1 MISVKATN
9 GTVTLSLSA
18 GLERF
23 EAERPRIYREI
34 GQSLLVNIRQG
45 FEAEHSP
52 EGEAWEPLK
61 PATVRQRKGDAHPIL
76 QRKGRL
82 KKTITWKVGPDSV
95 IVGTNLVY
103 AAVHQ
108 FGATINRAAGATKLH
123 FRVTVNRA
131 AGATK
136 LHFRRISRGKNK
148 GQVRFAKA
156 TDKRAKFGMATAAH
170 TIRIPARPYLFQ
182 RDGGIPDGWKAAIVG
197 IVMKHMQFDHA

>member
-9 GTVTLSLSA
+9 GTITLSLSA

-23 EAERPRIYREI
+23 EAEKPRIYREI

-45 FEAEHSP
+45 FEAERSP
-52 EGEAWEPLK
+52 DGEAWEPLK

-82 KKTITWKVGPDSV
+82 KKTM
-95 IVGTNLVY
+95 
-103 AAVHQ
+103 
-108 FGATINRAAGATKLH
+108 
-123 FRVTVNRA
+123 
-131 AGATK
+131 
-136 LHFRRISRGKNK
+136 
-148 GQVRFAKA
+148 RFAKA
-156 TDKRAKFGMATAAH
+156 TDKRAKFGIATAAH

-197 IVMKHMQFDHA
+197 IVMKHMEFDHA

>member
-9 GTVTLSLSA
+9 GTITLSLSA

-23 EAERPRIYREI
+23 EAEKPRIYREI

-45 FEAEHSP
+45 FEAERSP
-52 EGEAWEPLK
+52 DGEAWEPLK

-123 FRVTVNRA
+123 FR
-131 AGATK
+131 
-136 LHFRRISRGKNK
+136 RISRG
-148 GQVRFAKA
+148 
-156 TDKRAKFGMATAAH
+156 
-170 TIRIPARPYLFQ
+170 
-182 RDGGIPDGWKAAIVG
+182 
-197 IVMKHMQFDHA
+197 

>member
-1 MISVKATN
+1 MISIKATS

-18 GLERF
+18 GLSRF
-23 EAERPRIYREI
+23 EAEKPRIYREI
-34 GQSLLVNIRQG
+34 GQSLLVSIRQG
-45 FEAEHSP
+45 FEVERSP
-52 EGEAWEPLK
+52 DGEAWEPLK

-82 KKTITWKVGPDSV
+82 KKTITRKINPDSV
-95 IVGTNLVY
+95 VVGTNLVY

-108 FGATINRAAGATKLH
+108 FGATINRAAGAT
-123 FRVTVNRA
+123 T
-131 AGATK
+131 

-156 TDKRAKFGMATAAH
+156 GDKRVKFDRAAGAH

-197 IVMKHMQFDHA
+197 IVLKHLEIDHA

>member
-1 MISVKATN
+1 MISIKAKA

-23 EAERPRIYREI
+23 EADKPRIYREI
-34 GQSLLVNIRQG
+34 GQSLLVSIRQG
-45 FEAEHSP
+45 FEAERSP

-76 QRKGRL
+76 QRKGWL
-82 KKTITWKVGPDSV
+82 KKTITWKVNPDSV
-95 IVGTNLVY
+95 LIGTNLAY
-103 AAVHQ
+103 AAAHQ
-108 FGATINRAAGATKLH
+108 FGVTI
-123 FRVTVNRA
+123 NRA

-156 TDKRAKFGMATAAH
+156 SDKRAKFGMAAAAH

-182 RDGGIPDGWKAAIVG
+182 RDGGIPEAWKAAIVG
-197 IVMKHMQFDHA
+197 IVTKYLGFDHA

>member
-103 AAVHQ
+103 AAAHQ
-108 FGATINRAAGATKLH
+108 FG
-123 FRVTVNRA
+123 VTVNRA

-136 LHFRRISRGKNK
+136 LYFRRISRGKNK
-148 GQVRFAKA
+148 GQVRFTKA
-156 TDKRAKFGMATAAH
+156 SDKRATFGMAAAAH

-182 RDGGIPDGWKAAIVG
+182 RDGDIPDGWKAAIVG
-197 IVMKHMQFDHA
+197 IVTKHLGFDHA

>member
-18 GLERF
+18 GLARF
-23 EAERPRIYREI
+23 EAEKPRIYREI

-45 FEAEHSP
+45 FEAERSP
-52 EGEAWEPLK
+52 DGEAWEPLK

-82 KKTITWKVGPDSV
+82 KKTISWKVTPDSV

-103 AAVHQ
+103 AAAHQ
-108 FGATINRAAGATKLH
+108 FGAVINRAAGAI
-123 FRVTVNRA
+123 
-131 AGATK
+131 K
-136 LHFRRISRGKNK
+136 LHFRRISRGENK

-156 TDKRAKFGMATAAH
+156 NDKRAKYGMAAAAH

-182 RDGGIPDGWKAAIVG
+182 RDGGIPDDWKAAIVG
-197 IVMKHMQFDHA
+197 IVIKHLEFDHA

>member
-1 MISVKATN
+1 MISVKAT
-9 GTVTLSLSA
+9 GGMVTLSLSA
-18 GLERF
+18 GLARF
-23 EAERPRIYREI
+23 EAEKPRIYREI

-45 FEAEHSP
+45 FEAERSP

-61 PATVRQRKGDAHPIL
+61 PATVRRRKGDAHPIL

-82 KKTITWKVGPDSV
+82 KKTITWKVHPDSV

-103 AAVHQ
+103 AAAHQ
-108 FGATINRAAGATKLH
+108 FGVTI
-123 FRVTVNRA
+123 NRA

-156 TDKRAKFGMATAAH
+156 SDNRAKFGMAAAAH

-182 RDGGIPDGWKAAIVG
+182 RDGGIPDDWKAAIVG
-197 IVMKHMQFDHA
+197 IVIKHLEFDHA

>member
-1 MISVKATN
+1 MISIKATS

-18 GLERF
+18 GLSRF
-23 EAERPRIYREI
+23 EAKKPHIYREI
-34 GQSLLVNIRQG
+34 GQSLLVSIRQG
-45 FEAEHSP
+45 FEVERSP
-52 EGEAWEPLK
+52 DGEAWEPLK

-76 QRKGRL
+76 QRKGHL
-82 KKTITWKVGPDSV
+82 KKTITWKANPDSV

-108 FGATINRAAGATKLH
+108 FGAVI
-123 FRVTVNRA
+123 NRA

-156 TDKRAKFGMATAAH
+156 NDKRAKFGMATAAH
-170 TIRIPARPYLFQ
+170 VIRIPARPYHFQ
-182 RDGGIPDGWKAAIVG
+182 RDGDIPDSWKAAIVG
-197 IVMKHMQFDHA
+197 IVMKHMEFDHA

>member
-18 GLERF
+18 GLARF
-23 EAERPRIYREI
+23 EAEKPRIYREI

-45 FEAEHSP
+45 FEAERSP
-52 EGEAWEPLK
+52 DGEAWEPLK

-82 KKTITWKVGPDSV
+82 KKTISWKVTPDSV

-103 AAVHQ
+103 AAAHQ
-108 FGATINRAAGATKLH
+108 FGATINRAAGAI
-123 FRVTVNRA
+123 
-131 AGATK
+131 K
-136 LHFRRISRGKNK
+136 LHFRRISRGENK

-156 TDKRAKFGMATAAH
+156 NDKRAKYGMAAAAH
-170 TIRIPARPYLFQ
+170 SIRIPARPYLFQ
-182 RDGGIPDGWKAAIVG
+182 RDGGIPDDWKAAIVG
-197 IVMKHMQFDHA
+197 IVIKHLEFDHA

>member
-23 EAERPRIYREI
+23 EAEKPRIYREI

-45 FEAEHSP
+45 FEAERSP
-52 EGEAWEPLK
+52 DGEAWEPLK

-103 AAVHQ
+103 AAAHQ
-108 FGATINRAAGATKLH
+108 FG
-123 FRVTVNRA
+123 VTVNRA

-148 GQVRFAKA
+148 GQVRFTKA
-156 TDKRAKFGMATAAH
+156 SDKRATFGMAAAAH

-182 RDGGIPDGWKAAIVG
+182 RDGDIPDGWKAAIVG
-197 IVMKHMQFDHA
+197 IVTKHLGFDHA

>member
-1 MISVKATN
+1 MISVKAT
-9 GTVTLSLSA
+9 GGMVTLSLSA
-18 GLERF
+18 GLARF
-23 EAERPRIYREI
+23 EAEKPRIYREI

-45 FEAEHSP
+45 FEAERSP

-61 PATVRQRKGDAHPIL
+61 PATVRQRKG
-76 QRKGRL
+76 RL
-82 KKTITWKVGPDSV
+82 KKTITWKVHPDSV

-103 AAVHQ
+103 AAAHQ
-108 FGATINRAAGATKLH
+108 FGVTI
-123 FRVTVNRA
+123 NRA

-156 TDKRAKFGMATAAH
+156 SDNRAKFGMAAAAH

-182 RDGGIPDGWKAAIVG
+182 CDGGIPDDWKAAIVG
-197 IVMKHMQFDHA
+197 IVMKHMELDHA

>member
-103 AAVHQ
+103 AAAHQ
-108 FGATINRAAGATKLH
+108 FG
-123 FRVTVNRA
+123 VTVNRA

-148 GQVRFAKA
+148 GQVRFTKA
-156 TDKRAKFGMATAAH
+156 SPQPRIQSASRPAPTSSSATA
-170 TIRIPARPYLFQ
+170 TSRTDGRPQ
-182 RDGGIPDGWKAAIVG
+182 SSVS
-197 IVMKHMQFDHA
+197 

>member
-82 KKTITWKVGPDSV
+82 KKTIPWKVGPDSV

-103 AAVHQ
+103 AAAHQ
-108 FGATINRAAGATKLH
+108 FG
-123 FRVTVNRA
+123 VTVNRA

-148 GQVRFAKA
+148 GQVRFTKA
-156 TDKRAKFGMATAAH
+156 SDKRATFGMAAAAH

-182 RDGGIPDGWKAAIVG
+182 RDGDIPDGWKAAIVG
-197 IVMKHMQFDHA
+197 IVTKHLGFDHA

>member
-18 GLERF
+18 GLARF
-23 EAERPRIYREI
+23 EAEKPRIYREI
-34 GQSLLVNIRQG
+34 GQSLLVSIRQG

-61 PATVRQRKGDAHPIL
+61 PATVRRRKGDAHPIL
-76 QRKGRL
+76 QRKGDL
-82 KKTITWKVGPDSV
+82 KKRIAWKVNPDSV
-95 IVGTNLVY
+95 VVGTNIVY
-103 AAVHQ
+103 AAAHQ
-108 FGATINRAAGATKLH
+108 FGAVI
-123 FRVTVNRA
+123 NRA

-156 TDKRAKFGMATAAH
+156 NDKRAKYGMVAAAH

-182 RDGGIPDGWKAAIVG
+182 RDGGIPEAWKAAIVG
-197 IVMKHMQFDHA
+197 IMMKHIEPDYA

>member
-1 MISVKATN
+1 MISIKAKD

-23 EAERPRIYREI
+23 EADRPRIYREI
-34 GQSLLVNIRQG
+34 GQSLFVSIRQG

-52 EGEAWEPLK
+52 EGEAWEALK

-82 KKTITWKVGPDSV
+82 KKSIALKATPDSV

-103 AAVHQ
+103 APVHQ
-108 FGATINRAAGATKLH
+108 FGATIS
-123 FRVTVNRA
+123 RA

-136 LHFRRISRGKNK
+136 LHFRRISRGSNK
-148 GQVRFAKA
+148 GQVRFARA
-156 TDKRAKFGMATAAH
+156 SDKRTKFGMAAAAH

-182 RDGGIPDGWKAAIVG
+182 RDGGIPEKWKAAILA
-197 IVMKHMQFDHA
+197 IVKKHLRFDHA

>member
-1 MISVKATN
+1 MISVKAT
-9 GTVTLSLSA
+9 GGMVTLSLSA
-18 GLERF
+18 GLARF
-23 EAERPRIYREI
+23 EAEKPRIYREI

-45 FEAEHSP
+45 FEAERSP

-82 KKTITWKVGPDSV
+82 KKTITRKVNPDSV

-103 AAVHQ
+103 AAAHQ
-108 FGATINRAAGATKLH
+108 FGVTI
-123 FRVTVNRA
+123 NRA

-156 TDKRAKFGMATAAH
+156 NDKRAKYGMAAAAH

-182 RDGGIPDGWKAAIVG
+182 RDGGIPEGWKDAIIS
-197 IVMKHMQFDHA
+197 IVMQHIGIDHA

>member
-1 MISVKATN
+1 MISVKAAN

-23 EAERPRIYREI
+23 ETERPRIYREI

-45 FEAEHSP
+45 FEAERSP

-61 PATVRQRKGDAHPIL
+61 PATVRRRKGDAHPIL
-76 QRKGRL
+76 QWEGWL
-82 KKTITWKVGPDSV
+82 KKTITPRVTSEGV

-108 FGATINRAAGATKLH
+108 FGATINRAAGAI
-123 FRVTVNRA
+123 
-131 AGATK
+131 K

-156 TDKRAKFGMATAAH
+156 NDKRAKYGMAAAAH
-170 TIRIPARPYLFQ
+170 TLRIPARPYLFQ
-182 RDGGIPDGWKAAIVG
+182 RDGGIPEGWKDAIVG
-197 IVMKHMQFDHA
+197 IVMKHLEPDNA

>member
-23 EAERPRIYREI
+23 EAEKPRIYREI

-45 FEAEHSP
+45 FEAERSP
-52 EGEAWEPLK
+52 DGEAWEPLK

-123 FRVTVNRA
+123 FPAHQPGEKTRDRCALPRQPTSAPSSVWPQP
-131 AGATK
+131 
-136 LHFRRISRGKNK
+136 RIRSASRPA
-148 GQVRFAKA
+148 RTF
-156 TDKRAKFGMATAAH
+156 FSATAESR
-170 TIRIPARPYLFQ
+170 TDGRP
-182 RDGGIPDGWKAAIVG
+182 RSSVS
-197 IVMKHMQFDHA
+197 